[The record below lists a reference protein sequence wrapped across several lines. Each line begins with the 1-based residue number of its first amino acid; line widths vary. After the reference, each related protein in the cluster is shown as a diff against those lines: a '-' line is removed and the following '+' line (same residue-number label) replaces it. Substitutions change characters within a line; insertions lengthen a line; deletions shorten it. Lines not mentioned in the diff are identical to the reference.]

1 MRGCFKNEKELP
13 QFIIGYDDYCPFN
26 YINDQVKQDGTITCK
41 STKDVGTTFL
51 VESTFKKDL
60 TPIQKE
66 SKPKDMSQLLVG
78 KKVLLVEDHELNMEM
93 AAFILEEKGMH
104 ITQAFNG
111 QIALDLF
118 KNSDLNE
125 FDFILMDMMI
135 PIMNGLVATRQ
146 ICLLEREDAKT
157 IPIIAMSA
165 NAFEDDVENSLNAGM
180 NGHIAKLVDVNK
192 LVNTLSVFGK
202 GSN

>member
-1 MRGCFKNEKELP
+1 
-13 QFIIGYDDYCPFN
+13 
-26 YINDQVKQDGTITCK
+26 
-41 STKDVGTTFL
+41 
-51 VESTFKKDL
+51 
-60 TPIQKE
+60 
-66 SKPKDMSQLLVG
+66 MSQLLVG
-78 KKVLLVEDHELNMEM
+78 KKVLLVEDHELNMEI

-165 NAFEDDVENSLNAGM
+165 NAFEDDVQNSLNAGM

-192 LVNTLSVFGK
+192 LVNTLSVFVK